1 MINFSYSYLPTT
13 PNNKLFYLEQII
25 EGLPSNQKITVI
37 VKNDVQSNEINTYL
51 KTKCIQ
57 SAIIKKSED
66 ITEINN
72 NEKTIFIVALNNTTP
87 LKNTLTGT
95 IISLYGSGTI
105 DELLNKVNMVQANH
119 KCTIIEL
126 ISKVDFT
133 FISTLYK
140 FSEIQVERYALTSE
154 NILSSH
160 SDRVT
165 TFIQNYIISQENS
178 NKLFDIPASVKE
190 IYQNKI
196 QNLFNEETKLAFFE
210 DFFLWSCFTAK
221 LPILDITES
230 YKKEQNSIQIIVNA
244 GIAQELNQESVVN
257 YFEKVKDIIQVTVS
271 SVEENQTT
279 VTLQG
284 KNLKINNIIHFMETN
299 PFKENLIL
307 SHISIEEIE
316 APSSQNSQ
324 GKNNSF
330 SHKKERYGSN
340 DEERGGRYSSHPR
353 REREGRFGGR
363 DRDRGGYH
371 KRSNEG
377 GGYFKRDNDGGGY
390 FKRDNDGGGYHKR
403 DNNGGGYFKRDND
416 GGGFRKRDNDYKP
429 RHGGGGF
436 PQRDGEENNF
446 RPRKS
451 FDSFDKDGNK
461 EQKSFSKDS
470 SFSFNHH
477 DSGFNSKFK
486 NNDRRGGSHKK
497 GYQKNDK
504 SLYDKKSKYNKFNDE
519 SFDEDFQ

>member
-25 EGLPSNQKITVI
+25 EGLPSNEKITVI

-57 SAIIKKSED
+57 SVIIKKAED
-66 ITEINN
+66 ITEINS
-72 NEKTIFIVALNNTTP
+72 NEKTIFIVAHNNTTFM
-87 LKNTLTGT
+87 KNTLTGT
-95 IISLYGSGTI
+95 IISLYGSGTTE
-105 DELLNKVNMVQANH
+105 ELLNKVNMIQTTH
-119 KCTIIEL
+119 KCNIVEL
-126 ISKVDFT
+126 ISKIDFT

-140 FSEIQVERYALTSE
+140 FSEIQVERYTIKSE

-160 SDRVT
+160 SDRVA
-165 TFIQNYIISQENS
+165 TFIQNCISSKEIS
-178 NKLFDIPASVKE
+178 EKLFDISSSVKK
-190 IYQNKI
+190 IYQEKI
-196 QNLFNEETKLAFFE
+196 QNLFNEETKLSFFE
-210 DFFLWSCFTAK
+210 DFFLWTCFTAK

-244 GIAQELNQESVVN
+244 GSTEELSQENITS
-257 YFEKVKDIIQVTVS
+257 YFEKVKDVTQVTVLS
-271 SVEENQTT
+271 IEENQTT

-284 KNLKINNIIHFMETN
+284 KNLKTNNIIHFMETN
-299 PFKENLIL
+299 PFKENVTL
-307 SHISIEEIE
+307 SHLSIQEIE
-316 APSSQNSQ
+316 IPYSQNSQ

-330 SHKKERYGSN
+330 SYKKERYGN
-340 DEERGGRYSSHPR
+340 YDEERGERYSSPR
-353 REREGRFGGR
+353 REGRFGGR
-363 DRDRGGYH
+363 DRDRGGYF
-371 KRSNEG
+371 KRDNDG
-377 GGYFKRDNDGGGY
+377 GGYRKRDNDGGGY
-390 FKRDNDGGGYHKR
+390 FKRDND
-403 DNNGGGYFKRDND
+403 NNSGGYFKRDND

-436 PQRDGEENNF
+436 PKRDGEGSSF

-486 NNDRRGGSHKK
+486 NNDRRGSSFKK

-504 SLYDKKSKYNKFNDE
+504 TLYDKKSKYSKFNDE
-519 SFDEDFQ
+519 SFDEDAQ